1 MIKELLLMGRFLT
14 TQAGRRE
21 FTGFEAHPSQ
31 PEGLQD
37 LPPAPEDS
45 PLRSDLPF
53 GFLFLPYPS

>member
-1 MIKELLLMGRFLT
+1 MGRFLT